1 MTEDKLSH
9 LAHAALALGLQAVIG
24 CLFWL
29 LFSVAPVLLTEP
41 VGISAMLGGLIA
53 IGFYWGRE
61 VAQVERHAGVPPWWS
76 GFNPRNWKADN
87 WGDFLFPLVACVA
100 AVLAVCFAVG

>member
-1 MTEDKLSH
+1 MTEEKLSH

-41 VGISAMLGGLIA
+41 ISISAMLGGLIA

-61 VAQVERHAGVPPWWS
+61 VAQVERHAGTPPWWS
-76 GFNPRNWKADN
+76 GFDPRNWSEDN
-87 WGDFLFPLVACVA
+87 AGDFLAPLIACM
-100 AVLAVCFAVG
+100 LAWAIVSCLH

>member
-1 MTEDKLSH
+1 MNEQFLSH
-9 LAHAALALGLQAVIG
+9 LAHAGLSLATQLVIG
-24 CLFWL
+24 LTAFFLGVSLFDS
-29 LFSVAPVLLTEP
+29 SV
-41 VGISAMLGGLIA
+41 MGGLFA

-61 VAQVERHAGVPPWWS
+61 VAQVERHAGTPPWWS

-100 AVLAVCFAVG
+100 AVLAVRFAVG